1 MIWNCKLA
9 AAAAALGLA
18 LVASAEANAS
28 VLTFD
33 GNICFGGNAC
43 GNGSLIDQ
51 TYGDT
56 ATVDV
61 QYNRDVTNGA
71 FTTGAAGSELS
82 WWDTGY
88 NNLVNVA
95 WGGFHPGSG
104 TPMIFL
110 KPMAGLAVVLNG
122 FDLGGFPNSQNAT
135 QVTIVN
141 GLNQVLYASGAITA
155 GTGPFVARHFSFNL
169 SSASGIGIQWG
180 PDGFNVGIDNVDF
193 TTAAVTGVPELGT
206 WALMLAG
213 FGLAGAALRARRRAT
228 AAA

>member
-1 MIWNCKLA
+1 MILNGKFA

-18 LVASAEANAS
+18 LVATTGANAS

-33 GNICFGGNAC
+33 GNICFGGNVC
-43 GNGSLIDQ
+43 GIGSLIDQ

-61 QYNRDVTNGA
+61 QYNRDITDGIY
-71 FTTGAAGSELS
+71 TTGGAGSELS

-88 NNLVNVA
+88 NDLVNVA
-95 WGGFHPGSG
+95 WGNSAG

-110 KPMAGLAVVLNG
+110 KPTTGLTVFLNG
-122 FDLGGFPNSQNAT
+122 FDLGGFPSAQNAT

-141 GLNQVLYASGAITA
+141 GLNQVLYASGPITA
-155 GTGPFVARHFSFNL
+155 GTSPFVARHFSFNL

-213 FGLAGAALRARRRAT
+213 FGLAGAGLRARRRAP